1 MKNSHNTYRTAKH
14 IAAGA
19 FLLFGRYV
27 AARLLSRRWG
37 KKLHW
42 PAPAQCKQLQ
52 CPSGNTWTAEFD
64 GPADAPPLIFIHG
77 INANATQWYHQRQYF
92 RERYR
97 LIFLSLPL
105 HIPRRAP
112 YRLAIPTLAAD
123 LNSVF
128 NQLNLKQAVVYGHS
142 MGGMVLLKYC
152 TQHFNPAHVQA
163 IVLQGASYTNPII
176 TNPYAFLLK
185 PLQRP
190 VLIPLF
196 EWMKRHRQVLNLLS
210 SINFLNGLSFL
221 FYRYVHFA
229 GAQTAN
235 QLLYVMAMAPTNDT
249 GAVAESLL
257 QLMQYD
263 VTPKLPQIN
272 IPVLLFS
279 GLHDRLNTVHS
290 NLYLQ
295 QHLPQA
301 QLTFIAAGHQGMVE
315 KHHEVNAAIA
325 QFLNK
330 L

>member
-1 MKNSHNTYRTAKH
+1 MKNSHNTYRTAKY

-27 AARLLSRRWG
+27 VARLLSGKWG

-42 PAPAQCKQLQ
+42 PTPPQCMQLK

-64 GPADAPPLIFIHG
+64 GPTDAPPLVFIHG
-77 INANATQWYHQRQYF
+77 INANATQWYYQRELFKKQF
-92 RERYR
+92 R
-97 LIFLSLPL
+97 LIFLSMPL
-105 HIPRRAP
+105 HLPKRAP
-112 YRLAIPTLAAD
+112 YRLTIPTLATD
-123 LNSVF
+123 LSSVF
-128 NQLNLKQAVVYGHS
+128 TQLNLGQAVVYGHS
-142 MGGMVLLKYC
+142 MGGMVLLQYC
-152 TQHFNPAHVQA
+152 TQYFNPKHIKAL
-163 IVLQGASYTNPII
+163 VLQGASYTNPIA
-176 TNPYAFLLK
+176 TNPYSFLLK

-190 VLIPLF
+190 ILIPLF

-210 SINFLNGLSFL
+210 GINFLNGLSFL

-235 QLLYVMAMAPTNDT
+235 QLLYILAMAPTNDT

-263 VTPKLPQIN
+263 VTGQLLQIKTPTL
-272 IPVLLFS
+272 ILS
-279 GLHDRLNTVHS
+279 GLHDRLNTVDS

-301 QLTFIAAGHQGMVE
+301 QLAFIAAGHQGMVE
-315 KHHEVNAAIA
+315 KHHEVNDAIA